1 MAPLI
6 IYQYPPSAP
15 CRAALLTIR
24 NLNLDVDVR
33 EVNLFEKEQLKEEF
47 LKVNPQHCLPTIDDN
62 GFVLWE
68 SRAIAAYLVDSRR
81 PAGDSLY
88 PKDVQQRAVI
98 DQRLQFDCGTLY
110 PRIRAICWPV
120 LHLGETK
127 ITQEKRDNLTEAFGF
142 LNTFLNETK
151 YVAGND
157 VTIADLA
164 IYASVTSIVNV
175 GADLTKYP
183 NIQKWLDNC
192 KSLPGAEE
200 NAVGAKFFGERV
212 TSRLEDKL

>member
-1 MAPLI
+1 M
-6 IYQYPPSAP
+6 
-15 CRAALLTIR
+15 
-24 NLNLDVDVR
+24 N
-33 EVNLFEKEQLKEEF
+33 
-47 LKVNPQHCLPTIDDN
+47 
-62 GFVLWE
+62 
-68 SRAIAAYLVDSRR
+68 
-81 PAGDSLY
+81 
-88 PKDVQQRAVI
+88 
-98 DQRLQFDCGTLY
+98 
-110 PRIRAICWPV
+110 
-120 LHLGETK
+120 
-127 ITQEKRDNLTEAFGF
+127 EAFDW

-164 IYASVTSIVNV
+164 IYASMTSIVVRIMIILVGHAVYRLITIARFRARFIQNV

-200 NAVGAKFFGERV
+200 NAVGAKLFGERV